1 MDAFCLCRYT
11 DPKNKTLAILLSKF
25 PSQRVLG
32 WQFILVITD
41 SPEDSTMF
49 RRVFFSL
56 SFIAAMAVP
65 TFGQAL
71 KADKEKSKIE
81 FVGKKPDGKHAGGF
95 KDFTSELKVDHES
108 PNKSTI
114 MIEIKTESL
123 WADNEMLTGHL
134 KNPDFFDVK
143 KYPTI
148 KFESTKIEV
157 NEKKATI
164 TGKMTMLDKTVEVVI
179 PTTNELSDSSLKV
192 VAEFKIDRTKWG
204 MNYGKGKVDDEVELK
219 VTLFYPR

>member
-1 MDAFCLCRYT
+1 MIRSLSALA
-11 DPKNKTLAILLSKF
+11 LAISFGLAASAAEHKF
-25 PSQRVLG
+25 
-32 WQFILVITD
+32 
-41 SPEDSTMF
+41 
-49 RRVFFSL
+49 
-56 SFIAAMAVP
+56 
-65 TFGQAL
+65 AL
-71 KADKEKSKIE
+71 TGDNTKVE
-81 FVGKKPDGKHAGGF
+81 FTGFKKGGKHDGGF
-95 KDFTSELKVDHES
+95 KKLTGTASVDGDASTLKLEA
-108 PNKSTI
+108 
-114 MIEIKTESL
+114 EIDADSL
-123 WADNEMLTGHL
+123 YSDNEKLTAHL

>member
-1 MDAFCLCRYT
+1 
-11 DPKNKTLAILLSKF
+11 
-25 PSQRVLG
+25 
-32 WQFILVITD
+32 
-41 SPEDSTMF
+41 MF
-49 RRVFFSL
+49 RRVFLSL
-56 SFIAAMAVP
+56 SLITALAVP

-71 KADKEKSKIE
+71 KADKEKSKID
-81 FVGKKPDGKHAGGF
+81 FVGKKPDGKHSGGF
-95 KDFTSELKVDHES
+95 KDFKSELKFDIES

-114 MIEIKTESL
+114 MFEIKTDSL
-123 WADNEMLTGHL
+123 WADDEKLTVHL

-157 NEKKATI
+157 AERKATI

-179 PTTNELSDSSLKV
+179 PTENELSDTSLKV

-204 MNYGKGKVDDEVELK
+204 MNYGKGKIDDEVAIK
-219 VTLFYPR
+219 ATLFYPR

>member
-1 MDAFCLCRYT
+1 
-11 DPKNKTLAILLSKF
+11 
-25 PSQRVLG
+25 
-32 WQFILVITD
+32 
-41 SPEDSTMF
+41 MF
-49 RRVFFSL
+49 RRVFLSL
-56 SFIAAMAVP
+56 SLITALAIP

-71 KADKEKSKIE
+71 KADKEKSKID
-81 FVGKKPDGKHAGGF
+81 FVGKKPDGKHSGGF
-95 KDFTSELKVDHES
+95 KDFKSELKFDRES

-114 MIEIKTESL
+114 MIEIKTDSL
-123 WADNEMLTGHL
+123 WADDEKLTVHL

-157 NEKKATI
+157 ADRKSTI

-179 PTTNELSDSSLKV
+179 PTENELSDTSLKV

-204 MNYGKGKVDDEVELK
+204 MNYGKGKIDDEVAMT